1 MQSRLLALYIRLF
14 RSYIINLII
23 LFIGAF
29 IRLYGCI
36 YCTPSA
42 RPANNRAERFYKCLY
57 IYIRLKRCNA

>member
-1 MQSRLLALYIRLF
+1 MRDFIELLKAF

-36 YCTPSA
+36 YCAPSA
-42 RPANNRAERFYKCLY
+42 RPVNNRVKRFCKCLY
-57 IYIRLKRCNA
+57 ICIRLKRCNA

>member
-1 MQSRLLALYIRLF
+1 MRDFIELLKAFGL
-14 RSYIINLII
+14 YIINLII

-29 IRLYGCI
+29 IRLYNCI

-42 RPANNRAERFYKCLY
+42 RPVNNRAKRFYKCLY